1 MKNEAMEITDK
12 EYKILNKHRETM
24 KTIIV
29 NRAISTMSIE
39 FREDVLE
46 LAKDKKLLNCNCNSG
61 IFTAVSRLYN
71 AMLARDAEVRNA
83 EASRAEARSAEK
95 STLSQRNY
103 EAKSNKKTKK

>member
-1 MKNEAMEITDK
+1 MKNEAMTLTDK
-12 EYKILNKHRETM
+12 EYKLLNKHRETM
-24 KTIIV
+24 KTIII
-29 NRAISTMSIE
+29 NRAISDIPIS

-83 EASRAEARSAEK
+83 ENK
-95 STLSQRNY
+95 

>member
-1 MKNEAMEITDK
+1 MELTDA

-24 KTIIV
+24 KTIII
-29 NRAISTMSIE
+29 NRAISELSIE

-71 AMLARDAEVRNA
+71 AMLARDAE
-83 EASRAEARSAEK
+83 
-95 STLSQRNY
+95 
-103 EAKSNKKTKK
+103 AKSNKKTKK

>member
-1 MKNEAMEITDK
+1 MKNEAMTLTDK

-24 KTIIV
+24 KTIII
-29 NRAISTMSIE
+29 NRAISDIPIS

-71 AMLARDAEVRNA
+71 EMLAKDELLKKSKNA
-83 EASRAEARSAEK
+83 EASRAEAK
-95 STLSQRNY
+95 QT
-103 EAKSNKKTKK
+103 KKTKK

>member
-1 MKNEAMEITDK
+1 MELTDA

-29 NRAISTMSIE
+29 NRAISDIPIE

-71 AMLARDAEVRNA
+71 AML
-83 EASRAEARSAEK
+83 EK
-95 STLSQRNY
+95 DELLKQS
-103 EAKSNKKTKK
+103 KSNKKTKK

>member
-1 MKNEAMEITDK
+1 MTLTDT

-24 KTIIV
+24 KMIIV
-29 NRAISTMSIE
+29 NRAISEIPIE

-71 AMLARDAEVRNA
+71 AMLAKDELLKQ
-83 EASRAEARSAEK
+83 SK
-95 STLSQRNY
+95 QT
-103 EAKSNKKTKK
+103 KKTKK

>member
-24 KTIIV
+24 KTIII
-29 NRAISTMSIE
+29 NRAISEITIE

-46 LAKDKKLLNCNCNSG
+46 LAKDKKLLNCNCSSG

-71 AMLARDAEVRNA
+71 AMLARDAEARNA
-83 EASRAEARSAEK
+83 E
-95 STLSQRNY
+95 RN

>member
-1 MKNEAMEITDK
+1 MKNEAMELTDK

-24 KTIIV
+24 KTIII
-29 NRAISTMSIE
+29 NRAISDIPIS

-71 AMLARDAEVRNA
+71 AMLAKDELFKQLGGK
-83 EASRAEARSAEK
+83 E
-95 STLSQRNY
+95 
-103 EAKSNKKTKK
+103 EAKKYYTINKKTKK

>member
-1 MKNEAMEITDK
+1 MELTNK

-24 KTIIV
+24 KTIII
-29 NRAISTMSIE
+29 NRAISDIPIS

-71 AMLARDAEVRNA
+71 AMLARDAEVKNA
-83 EASRAEARSAEK
+83 EASRA
-95 STLSQRNY
+95 

>member
-1 MKNEAMEITDK
+1 MTLTDK

-24 KTIIV
+24 KTIII
-29 NRAISTMSIE
+29 NRAISDIPIS

-71 AMLARDAEVRNA
+71 AML
-83 EASRAEARSAEK
+83 EK
-95 STLSQRNY
+95 DELLKQSKQT
-103 EAKSNKKTKK
+103 KKTKK

>member
-1 MKNEAMEITDK
+1 MKNEAMELTDK

-24 KTIIV
+24 KTIII
-29 NRAISTMSIE
+29 NRAISDIPIS

-71 AMLARDAEVRNA
+71 AMLARDAEARNA
-83 EASRAEARSAEK
+83 E
-95 STLSQRNY
+95 RN

>member
-1 MKNEAMEITDK
+1 MELTDK

-24 KTIIV
+24 KMIIV
-29 NRAISTMSIE
+29 NRAISELPIE

-71 AMLARDAEVRNA
+71 AML
-83 EASRAEARSAEK
+83 EK
-95 STLSQRNY
+95 DELLKQS
-103 EAKSNKKTKK
+103 KSNKKTKK

>member
-1 MKNEAMEITDK
+1 MEITDK
-12 EYKILNKHRETM
+12 EYKILNKHRSTM

-29 NRAISTMSIE
+29 NRSISEIPIS

-71 AMLARDAEVRNA
+71 AML
-83 EASRAEARSAEK
+83 EK
-95 STLSQRNY
+95 DELLKQS
-103 EAKSNKKTKK
+103 KKTKK

>member
-1 MKNEAMEITDK
+1 MELTDK
-12 EYKILNKHRETM
+12 EYKLLNKHRETM
-24 KTIIV
+24 KTIII
-29 NRAISTMSIE
+29 NRAISDIPIS

-71 AMLARDAEVRNA
+71 AMLARDAE
-83 EASRAEARSAEK
+83 ARSAEK
-95 STLSQRNY
+95 N

>member
-1 MKNEAMEITDK
+1 MTLTDT

-24 KTIIV
+24 KTIII
-29 NRAISTMSIE
+29 NRAISELSIE

-71 AMLARDAEVRNA
+71 AMLAKDELLKQYKQTKN
-83 EASRAEARSAEK
+83 
-95 STLSQRNY
+95 LS
-103 EAKSNKKTKK
+103 KI

>member
-1 MKNEAMEITDK
+1 MELTDA

-24 KTIIV
+24 KLIIV
-29 NRAISTMSIE
+29 NRAISDIPIE

-71 AMLARDAEVRNA
+71 AML
-83 EASRAEARSAEK
+83 EK
-95 STLSQRNY
+95 DELLKQ
-103 EAKSNKKTKK
+103 AKSNKKTKK

>member
-24 KTIIV
+24 KTIII
-29 NRAISTMSIE
+29 NRAISDIPIS

-61 IFTAVSRLYN
+61 IFIAVSRLYN
-71 AMLARDAEVRNA
+71 AMLARDAEKN
-83 EASRAEARSAEK
+83 
-95 STLSQRNY
+95 

>member
-1 MKNEAMEITDK
+1 MELTDA

-24 KTIIV
+24 KLIIV
-29 NRAISTMSIE
+29 NRAISDIPIE

-71 AMLARDAEVRNA
+71 AML
-83 EASRAEARSAEK
+83 EK
-95 STLSQRNY
+95 DELLKQSKQT
-103 EAKSNKKTKK
+103 KKTKK

>member
-1 MKNEAMEITDK
+1 MTLTDT

-24 KTIIV
+24 KMIIV
-29 NRAISTMSIE
+29 NRAISELSIE

-46 LAKDKKLLNCNCNSG
+46 LAKDKKLLNCNCQSG
-61 IFTAVSRLYN
+61 IFTAVSKLYN
-71 AMLARDAEVRNA
+71 AMLARDAE
-83 EASRAEARSAEK
+83 ARSAES

>member
-24 KTIIV
+24 KTIII
-29 NRAISTMSIE
+29 NRAISDIPIE

-46 LAKDKKLLNCNCNSG
+46 LAKDKKLLNCNCSSG

-71 AMLARDAEVRNA
+71 AMLARDAEARNA
-83 EASRAEARSAEK
+83 E
-95 STLSQRNY
+95 RN

>member
-1 MKNEAMEITDK
+1 MKNEAMTLTDK

-24 KTIIV
+24 KTIII
-29 NRAISTMSIE
+29 NRAISDIPIS

-71 AMLARDAEVRNA
+71 AMLAKDELLKQ
-83 EASRAEARSAEK
+83 SK
-95 STLSQRNY
+95 QT
-103 EAKSNKKTKK
+103 KKTKK